1 MPSDEPISLTALG
14 SSILGTIIASA
25 SAVAPV
31 AAAAAAGA
39 SIYSLTQG
47 APKPPSL
54 PEVPTISTPAATPG
68 PTAAPPTAPDLT
80 KPTPTVAE
88 SARAQEAALSLRRR
102 QGRAST
108 ILTGP
113 SGLYSSSST
122 ASPLKT
128 LLGQ

>member
-14 SSILGTIIASA
+14 SSILGTIIAGGSA
-25 SAVAPV
+25 LAPI

-54 PEVPTISTPAATPG
+54 PEIPAPVAA
-68 PTAAPPTAPDLT
+68 PTAASPTATSPTTPDLT

-88 SARAQEAALSLRRR
+88 SARAQESALALRRR

-113 SGLYSSSST
+113 SGLYSNTS
-122 ASPLKT
+122 ASPLKN
-128 LLGQ
+128 LLGE

>member
-1 MPSDEPISLTALG
+1 MAALPALAAVAT
-14 SSILGTIIASA
+14 ILASA
-25 SAVAPV
+25 TAV
-31 AAAAAAGA
+31 GT

-54 PEVPTISTPAATPG
+54 PEIPAPATP
-68 PTAAPPTAPDLT
+68 PTEAPKTAAAPTTPDLT

-88 SARAQEAALSLRRR
+88 SARAQESALALRRR

-113 SGLYSSSST
+113 SGLYSNTS
-122 ASPLKT
+122 ASPLKN
-128 LLGQ
+128 LLGE

>member
-25 SAVAPV
+25 SAIAPI
-31 AAAAAAGA
+31 ATAAAAGA

-47 APKPPSL
+47 TPKPPSL
-54 PEVPTISTPAATPG
+54 PEIPAPAATPTAAS
-68 PTAAPPTAPDLT
+68 PTAAAPTAPDLT

-88 SARAQEAALSLRRR
+88 SVRAQESALALRRR

-108 ILTGP
+108 ILTGT
-113 SGLYSSSST
+113 SGLYSSGST
-122 ASPLKT
+122 SSPLKN
-128 LLGQ
+128 LLGE